1 MHLMDSF
8 GLSERRACRLTQVN
22 RSTNRYESRVVDD
35 IDLRDRIKFLAQ
47 RHPRYG
53 CPRIYNRVKRQ
64 RPDVNHKKVERIYQ
78 EEELSLRKKRHKKV
92 RSEAREKPEEP
103 TAPNQQWAMDF
114 MSDKIAGGRKFRT
127 FNVIDV
133 FTREILA
140 IKVSTSIPG
149 SIVTQVL
156 ERIGERQGLPD
167 LFRCDNGPEFTGMI
181 LDQWCYDHGVQLSFI
196 NKGKPTENCYIE
208 SFNGKFRDECLD
220 MNWFV
225 SLDQA
230 ERAIEQ
236 WRKEYNE
243 IRPHSS
249 LGGHS
254 PLEFIQLFKEGKRTA
269 EPLNV
274 GG

>member
-1 MHLMDSF
+1 MDSF
-8 GLSERRACRLTQVN
+8 GLSERRACRLTQIN
-22 RSTNRYESRVVDD
+22 RSTYRYESCVEDD
-35 IDLRDRIKFLAQ
+35 SDLRERIKFLAQ

-78 EEELSLRKKRHKKV
+78 EEELSLRKKRRKKV

-127 FNVIDV
+127 FNVIDI
-133 FTREILA
+133 FTREVLA
-140 IKVSTSIPG
+140 IHTDTSIPG
-149 SIVTQVL
+149 SVVAQVL
-156 ERIGERQGLPD
+156 ERIEERQGLPD
-167 LFRCDNGPEFTGMI
+167 LIRCDNGPEFTGMV
-181 LDQWCYDHGVQLSFI
+181 LDQWCYAHGVQLSFI

-225 SLDQA
+225 SLGQA
-230 ERAIEQ
+230 KRIIEH
-236 WRKEYNE
+236 WRIEYNE

-249 LGGHS
+249 LGGIS
-254 PLEFIQLFKEGKRTA
+254 PLEFIHHLEQSRKTA